1 MEQFVNNID
10 ELKENMASLNLE
22 LRITHLLKKNQ
33 NADLKKWRTACV
45 NRYISNNFKGPEN
58 ELRNI
63 GEYIEEESNNER
75 TNLLEDFENY
85 PELNC
90 MEYSQSGDEERYIL
104 NSESDYNDNF
114 NECIE
119 MIDISPEK
127 LIDKFNRAELS
138 QNEDSKEETL
148 KQSIIEISDN
158 ENQEDKEEK
167 TENGHH

>member
-1 MEQFVNNID
+1 
-10 ELKENMASLNLE
+10 
-22 LRITHLLKKNQ
+22 
-33 NADLKKWRTACV
+33 
-45 NRYISNNFKGPEN
+45 
-58 ELRNI
+58 
-63 GEYIEEESNNER
+63 
-75 TNLLEDFENY
+75 
-85 PELNC
+85 